1 LKITRRAQRSAYA
14 AASVALGA
22 LLLAGCGDSEDVPPG
37 ATKLSYKLT
46 DAGCD
51 PPQATAPAGPVVFEV
66 TNDGAAGVTEL
77 EVLDGDT
84 IVGERENLSGGL
96 SGSFTVTLDAGTY
109 TVYCPGGD
117 PDDRVTL
124 TVTGQSEAGQSR
136 GSAGAVERYRHYIE
150 SQAALLIKKTE
161 PFVRAVRGG
170 NVEEAKRLYP
180 AARLPYE
187 RVEPVAE
194 SFGDLDPVIDAR
206 AGDVPAAKWSGFHPI
221 EKALWVDGATQGMRP
236 IATRLL
242 DDLKLLQRK
251 VKTIDLE
258 PAQIANG
265 ANELLGEVSA
275 SKITGE
281 EERYSHTDLWDFE
294 ANVEGSKAAFDAVKP
309 LLEQRN
315 PELAREIEQ
324 RFSAVD
330 AALAP
335 YERGDGFVLYGEL
348 NEQDKLK
355 LAQSID
361 ALAEPLSQVSAIVV
375 AQ

>member
-1 LKITRRAQRSAYA
+1 MSPRRTHRTRYA

-22 LLLAGCGDSEDVPPG
+22 LLVAGCGESDDAPAG
-37 ATKLSYKLT
+37 AAKLSYKLT

-51 PPQATAPAGPVVFEV
+51 PAQASIPAGPVTFDV

-84 IVGERENLSGGL
+84 ILGERENLSDGL

-117 PDDRVTL
+117 PDDRGTL
-124 TVTGQSEAGQSR
+124 TVTGQSKAGQSAE
-136 GSAGAVERYRHYIE
+136 SAAAANRYRSYIE
-150 SQAALLIKKTE
+150 SQAALLVRETE
-161 PFVRAVRGG
+161 PFVRAVQSG
-170 NVEEAKRLYP
+170 NVDQAKRLYP
-180 AARLPYE
+180 DARRPYE
-187 RVEPVAE
+187 RGEPVAE
-194 SFGDLDPVIDAR
+194 SFGNLDPVIDAR
-206 AGDVPAAKWSGFHPI
+206 AGDVPGAKWSGFHPI
-221 EKALWVDGATQGMRP
+221 EKALWVDDTAQGMEP
-236 IATRLL
+236 VAAKLL
-242 DDLKLLQRK
+242 DDVKLLQKK
-251 VKTIDLE
+251 VKTIKLE

-315 PELAREIEQ
+315 PELAGEIEQ
-324 RFSAVD
+324 RFSDVD

-335 YERGDGFVLYGEL
+335 YKRGDGFVLYGAL
-348 NEQDKLK
+348 NEQDKRK

-375 AQ
+375 QQ